1 MPKTE
6 SVTAQMKELLD
17 EYSET
22 VEEVVEDAAKTTAKE
37 CVNELK
43 NTSPKGPK
51 GYARSWTSK
60 KHDGGWVVYNKE
72 HYRLTHLLEN
82 GHAIVNQF
90 GKQPGRVGPAGGKP
104 HILPVEQSGI
114 EEFQNKISRGLS

>member
-6 SVTAQMKELLD
+6 SVTAQMQELLD

-43 NTSPKGPK
+43 NTSPKGPR

-82 GHAIVNQF
+82 GHYSYNQF
-90 GKQPGRVGPAGGKP
+90 GGSYRRVNGIK
-104 HILPVEQSGI
+104 HIAPVEESGI
-114 EEFQNKISRGLS
+114 EKFQIKISRGLS

>member
-22 VEEVVEDAAKTTAKE
+22 VKEVVEDAAKTTAKA

-43 NTSPKGPK
+43 NTSPKGPR

-60 KHDGGWVVYNKE
+60 KQDGGWVVYNKE

-90 GKQPGRVGPAGGKP
+90 GKQPGRVNAIK
-104 HILPVEQSGI
+104 HIAPVEESGI
-114 EEFQNKISRGLS
+114 EKFQIKISRGLS